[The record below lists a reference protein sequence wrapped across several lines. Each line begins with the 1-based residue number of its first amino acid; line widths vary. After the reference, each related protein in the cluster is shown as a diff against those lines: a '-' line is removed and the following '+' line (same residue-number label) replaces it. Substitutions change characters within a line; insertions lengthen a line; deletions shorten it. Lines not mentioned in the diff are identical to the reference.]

1 MRRRSFNLA
10 AARGARLALFA
21 LACAAIVAPAV
32 VLAGSTGDA
41 PATGE
46 RLSPEQLN
54 APTSGTYTIGPADKL
69 TIRVFEVKD
78 LSFDS
83 EQVDASGHIMLP
95 LIGKLLAAGKTTD
108 QLEDEISLRLEKYLQ
123 SPQVSVSIVES
134 ASQKVTVEGNVKT
147 PGVYLVR
154 GETTLMQAVAMA
166 GGVDSEADTHKVA
179 VIRLVDGVR
188 KAAVVDYAAVK
199 AGKAPDPII
208 QGNDDVVV
216 GESTTKMVWANIMR
230 SLPIFSLMAVA
241 R

>member
-1 MRRRSFNLA
+1 MRRVHSKLGSKRGVWLALAALVCIGSATPIVVSAGSSDTGPA
-10 AARGARLALFA
+10 AARL
-21 LACAAIVAPAV
+21 
-32 VLAGSTGDA
+32 T
-41 PATGE
+41 
-46 RLSPEQLN
+46 PEQLST
-54 APTSGTYTIGPADKL
+54 APSGPYVIGPQDKL

-83 EQVDASGHIMLP
+83 EQVDASGIIMLP
-95 LIGKLLAAGKTTD
+95 LIGKLMAAGKTPD
-108 QLEDEISLRLEKYLQ
+108 QLEEEIAHRLEKYLQ

-154 GETTLMQAVAMA
+154 GQTTLMQTVAMA
-166 GGVDSEADTHKVA
+166 GGVDMEADVHKVA
-179 VIRLVDGVR
+179 VIRLENGVR
-188 KAAVVDYAAVK
+188 KAAVVDYAAIK

-216 GESTTKMVWANIMR
+216 GESTIKMVWANVLR
-230 SLPIFSLMAVA
+230 NLPIVTLLNFV

>member
-1 MRRRSFNLA
+1 MRGRLFSL
-10 AARGARLALFA
+10 AARGGWLA

-32 VLAGSTGDA
+32 VLAGSAGDA
-41 PATGE
+41 PGVGE
-46 RLSPEQLN
+46 RLAPEQLN
-54 APTSGTYTIGPADKL
+54 SPATAVYVIGPADKL

-78 LSFDS
+78 LSFDN

-95 LIGKLLAAGKTTD
+95 LIGKLQAAGKTTD
-108 QLEDEISLRLEKYLQ
+108 QLEDEISQRLEKYLQ
-123 SPQVSVSIVES
+123 SPQVSVSITES